1 MYTNMTAAALPALM
15 ATDDQRDRMVAL
27 RVLVKDWAQSPDG
40 RERMIAEPP
49 RRHRWHHR
57 FTARRRDLPRIAA
70 VVHALCDRDGVEV
83 PAWVHQHRCPQAGRH
98 RRLDIDGRRLR
109 AAAASR
115 GPAGLQLSQ
124 CLLRPLHHRRPPSPR
139 IQADLTRYGSHA
151 QRSPAAPIHVELR
164 CPLPVGGSSR
174 ERRARRARSGG
185 LGFEGCPTRG
195 GRRWRCRRDLGGL
208 GPCWSLRRR
217 SLRGRL

>member
-27 RVLVKDWAQSPDG
+27 RVLVKDWAQNPDD

-83 PAWVHQHRCPQAGRH
+83 PKWVHQHRSPEPVTITDSISMDGAYGRLLQAEAPQACSYH
-98 RRLDIDGRRLR
+98 RVYFDRSTIEDHRVHGF
-109 AAAASR
+109 
-115 GPAGLQLSQ
+115 
-124 CLLRPLHHRRPPSPR
+124 RP
-139 IQADLTRYGSHA
+139 
-151 QRSPAAPIHVELR
+151 
-164 CPLPVGGSSR
+164 
-174 ERRARRARSGG
+174 
-185 LGFEGCPTRG
+185 
-195 GRRWRCRRDLGGL
+195 
-208 GPCWSLRRR
+208 
-217 SLRGRL
+217 